1 MIRMLQRFMLCF
13 PMLLVSLAPQAQGIY
28 TVMAVGDVKAVDRE
42 TGTVTLDH
50 GPLLNLSIPPS
61 VRVFHVADRA
71 FLEGV
76 KAGDAMRFIADNIG
90 GRLTI
95 VEIETGRP
103 DDHGAH

>member
-1 MIRMLQRFMLCF
+1 MNRMLQRLVLCLPIVF
-13 PMLLVSLAPQAQGIY
+13 AQGGLLAQSVY

-42 TGTVTLDH
+42 AGTVTLDH
-50 GPLLNLSIPPS
+50 GPLLNLNIGPS
-61 VRVFHVADRA
+61 VRTFRVAARA